1 MEEIIPPFS
10 FWTDGVIL
18 TTLSCFGL
26 VGTLMSIVVLL
37 KPR

>member
-1 MEEIIPPFS
+1 MEGLISPFV
-10 FWTDGVIL
+10 FWTDGVLL
-18 TTLSCFGL
+18 TTVSSFGL